1 MLNFPGLD
9 QRTDFQSLLDSNLY
23 TQFLKYFY
31 AVSVFFL
38 VSCAEKFDINQFQSD
53 SGNANIGGDT
63 VYVKLSPDWTGFNN
77 PQDIYIGREP
87 FIYVADTDNDR
98 LVMMNLSGQ
107 ILSTRAIKKPTSITQ
122 DYQLN
127 LIVCAEFDTLVDGQT
142 KKFSAVYKIDLVKS
156 NHQMDNAPI
165 NRLLPRTV
173 DLNFPQRKYG
183 GVTTFFDNSFY
194 VARQGPN
201 NSSIFDPDNSILIFQ
216 PKSFYGKGDG
226 DTLVGRVANVDPIS
240 SGLVSANQISS
251 LRSLNKKNFD
261 FIATLTGNNNF
272 KSQWFHYQ
280 ITQIDERY
288 VSQFSPQDGIG
299 FIIPNKFLQPE
310 GSWVDNEGNI
320 YIADAG
326 KDSIYKF
333 NSFGDELQSF
343 GGPNIFKSPY
353 SVAFFDRTLYV
364 ADTGNN
370 RILRFILSTDLR

>member
-1 MLNFPGLD
+1 MIKKI
-9 QRTDFQSLLDSNLY
+9 
-23 TQFLKYFY
+23 LKYFSILTI
-31 AVSVFFL
+31 VIL
-38 VSCAEKFDINQFQSD
+38 ISCTEKFDINQFQSD

-63 VYVKLSPDWTGFNN
+63 VYVKLSPDWNGFNN
-77 PQDIYIGREP
+77 PQDVYIGKEP

-98 LVMMNLSGQ
+98 LVMMNLAGQ
-107 ILSTRAIKKPTSITQ
+107 ILSTRSIKKPTSITQ
-122 DYQLN
+122 DYKLN
-127 LIVCAEFDTLVDGQT
+127 LIVCAEFDTLVNGEI
-142 KKFSAVYKIDLVKS
+142 KPFSAVYKLNLVAS
-156 NHQMDNAPI
+156 NHQMENAPI
-165 NRLLPRTV
+165 DRLLPRTV
-173 DLNFPQRKYG
+173 DLNFPQRKYS
-183 GVTTFFDNSFY
+183 GVTSFYDNSFY

-201 NSSIFDPDNSILIFQ
+201 NSSIFDPDNSLLIFQ
-216 PKSFYGKGDG
+216 PKSFFGKGEG

-251 LRSLNKKNFD
+251 LRSINRNNFD

-280 ITQIDERY
+280 ITPIDERY
-288 VSQFSPQDGIG
+288 VSQFSPQDGIN
-299 FIIPNKFLQPE
+299 FITPNRFSQPE

-343 GGPNIFKSPY
+343 GGRNVFKSPY

-364 ADTGNN
+364 ADTGND